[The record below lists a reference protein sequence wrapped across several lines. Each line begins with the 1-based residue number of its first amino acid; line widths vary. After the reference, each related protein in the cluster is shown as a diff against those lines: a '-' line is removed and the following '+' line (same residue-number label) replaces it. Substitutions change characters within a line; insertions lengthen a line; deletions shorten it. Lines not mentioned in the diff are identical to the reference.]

1 MKFILAIVIQLLM
14 GFALMWGIIQAVH
27 GSFWLLIV
35 ASLAYL
41 AVFTRVGC
49 VSH

>member
-1 MKFILAIVIQLLM
+1 MKFLVAVLVQLLM
-14 GFALMWGIIQAVH
+14 GLFLMWGIIQAVH

-35 ASLAYL
+35 GLLAYL
-41 AVFTRVGC
+41 LMFARVGC